1 MSKPDYSLPW
11 ILPYVRKVVKLSGNF
26 NYENFMSQLWM
37 QMEPAVPD
45 IKRYE
50 PLQQQQLRRVFDY
63 SNPTELPSVANEAF
77 FFLIRYGYIVPEVQR
92 STNFPM
98 HGPSGDRYDVTP
110 RGKQWAG
117 GTDDP
122 LPEDTAGYMKLL
134 KQNVS
139 ALDQVVEEY
148 ISNALIAFNGGAY
161 FAAAVMVG
169 AAAEKAIY
177 MLAEA
182 MVPAFKAV
190 SRRTK
195 LEQLFKAKRSLVHFL
210 EFIRDTLQM
219 NAKLLDPSDN
229 AITQIAGMFD
239 AIRVQRNDAV
249 HPQSGYVSDL
259 SVRFTIVNF
268 PAFLEKTE
276 EVRDWLIKNPGTIN

>member
-1 MSKPDYSLPW
+1 MSNSNYSLPW

-26 NYENFMSQLWM
+26 NYETFMSHLWT

-45 IKRYE
+45 IKRYDQ
-50 PLQQQQLRRVFDY
+50 LQQQQLRRVFDY
-63 SNPTELPSVANEAF
+63 SSPKELPSVANDAF
-77 FFLIRYGYIVPEVQR
+77 FFLIRNGYIVPEVDR
-92 STNFPM
+92 SVTFPM
-98 HGPSGDRYDVTP
+98 HAPRGDRYDVTP
-110 RGKQWAG
+110 RGKQWTDGA
-117 GTDDP
+117 DDP

-139 ALDQVVEEY
+139 TLDPVVEEY
-148 ISNALIAFNGGAY
+148 IRNALIAFNGGAH

-182 MVPAFKAV
+182 MVPAFKAI
-190 SRRTK
+190 SRKSK
-195 LEQLFKAKRSLVHFL
+195 LEQLFKAKRSLTHFL
-210 EFIRDTLQM
+210 EFIRDTLEM
-219 NAKLLDPSDN
+219 NAKLLGPSDN

-259 SVRFTIVNF
+259 SVRFTLVNF
-268 PAFLEKTE
+268 PAFLEKSE
-276 EVRDWLIKNPGTIN
+276 EVRDWLIRNPGSIN